1 MTPDFPDL
9 QAGLPSRY
17 TLEKVIARGGAAVV
31 YLAQERHPD
40 RRVAIKVLTEGL
52 GSLAERQRFL
62 REVDVVSNFTHPH
75 IVPVF
80 SAGEAGNHLYY
91 VMPYLDGENLR
102 DRLNRDGALPAS
114 DIVDIV
120 RDVAGA
126 LDFAHQRNVVHRD
139 VKPENIMLLGSHAMV
154 TDFGIA
160 RLNVVADDDDVVT
173 ASGITLG
180 TPAYMSPEQCAA
192 QRDIDGRSDT
202 YSLAVVA
209 YEMLTGAAPF
219 GGDTAKEVLTK
230 HIMEEPPPLVGP
242 DGPFPD
248 AVQAVVHRGL
258 AKRPAAR
265 PETATAFATELAVVI
280 QPPVSISISGERVL
294 LTPGEQQSPPSRWRW
309 GARAVPV
316 LVVMAAVVGW
326 LLAGGT
332 RPTVLANVG
341 PQWTDSVAVLMIDN
355 LTGDSSYQQLAVG
368 ITEELIGRLA
378 QITSLK
384 VISRHSI
391 EAMEGRNLTSR
402 QLADTLGVRHL
413 LEGSLRVQG
422 NRARVSIEHLDNT
435 GAHLGAQSYELDLTD
450 QLAAQSAVAD
460 SIVTAFVKEI
470 APLESPPTSNVI
482 ATGPGYGAFQLGRH
496 HLARRT
502 APSVARSIASFQ
514 EALALDPDYAP
525 AHASLASAYALALTY
540 RYDIGMDGYAAASL
554 AVRLANRAI
563 ELDSLYADGYAARG
577 YIRVLT
583 GAPLDSVAADFDHAL
598 ALQPNAPNAP
608 SWQARY
614 MAKTGRVEEA
624 FETVR
629 RAVALDPL
637 HAGRRIAVA
646 YLALH
651 LHRYDLAVEAA
662 LAALAIEPEL
672 MLPRSI
678 AARAMLLSGRADEC
692 VELDLG
698 PHAVLRAT
706 CLEELGSTEEAS
718 RLVDS
723 VVVAVSAGVAPPE
736 AFTNVITFEDL
747 AAYYAWRGQRDSSLI
762 WLRRAFQLSPTGVDN
777 RVLWSG
783 LFNDLHSDPV
793 FNDQLLETRSGI
805 WGRVGAAGQ

>member
-1 MTPDFPDL
+1 MTTDFPDL
-9 QAGLPSRY
+9 QSGLPSRY

-52 GSLAERQRFL
+52 GSLAERERFL

-102 DRLNRDGALPAS
+102 DRLNREGAMAAS
-114 DIVDIV
+114 DIVDII

-126 LDFAHQRNVVHRD
+126 LDFAHERNVVHRD

-160 RLNVVADDDDVVT
+160 RLNVVADDDDLVT

-192 QRDIDGRSDT
+192 QRDIDGRSDI

-209 YEMLTGAAPF
+209 FEMLTGTAPF
-219 GGDTAKEVLTK
+219 GGHTAKEVLTK
-230 HIMEEPPPLVGP
+230 HIMEEPPLLVGP

-248 AVQAVVHRGL
+248 IVQSVIHRGL

-280 QPPVSISISGERVL
+280 QPQVSISVSGERVL
-294 LTPGEQQSPPSRWRW
+294 LTPGEHQAPPTKWRW
-309 GARAVPV
+309 GARAVPI
-316 LVVMAAVVGW
+316 LVVLAAVVGW

-332 RPTVLANVG
+332 RPAALANVG
-341 PQWTDSVAVLMIDN
+341 PRWTDSVAVLMVDN

-368 ITEELIGRLA
+368 ITEEIIGRLA
-378 QITSLK
+378 RITSLK

-391 EAMEGRNLTSR
+391 DAMEGLNLTSR

-422 NRARVSIEHLDNT
+422 TRARVSIEHLDNT
-435 GAHLGAQSYELDLTD
+435 GAHLGAQSYDLDLTD
-450 QLAAQSAVAD
+450 ELTAQNAVAD
-460 SIVTAFVKEI
+460 SIVTAFVDQIATPLNEI
-470 APLESPPTSNVI
+470 APTSNPI
-482 ATGPGYGAFQLGRH
+482 ASGPGYGEFLLGRH
-496 HLARRT
+496 HLGQRT
-502 APSVARSIASFQ
+502 GPRVARAIAAFQ
-514 EALALDPDYAP
+514 EAIALDPEYAP
-525 AHASLASAYALALTY
+525 AHASLASAYALAITY
-540 RYDIGMDGYAAASL
+540 RYDIGMDGYAAAAL

-577 YIRVLT
+577 YIGVLT

-614 MAKTGRVEEA
+614 MAKTGRFEEA

-629 RAVALDPL
+629 RAVALDPI

-651 LHRYDLAVEAA
+651 LHEYDLAVEAA

-692 VELDLG
+692 VDLDLG
-698 PHAVLRAT
+698 PHSVLLAT
-706 CLEELGSTEEAS
+706 CLEELGLTSEAS

-723 VVVAVSAGVAPPE
+723 VLAAAADGAPPG
-736 AFTNVITFEDL
+736 FTNVITFEDL

-783 LFNDLHSDPV
+783 MFNDLWSDPV
-793 FNDQLLETRSGI
+793 FDDQLVEMRSGI
-805 WGRVGAAGQ
+805 WGRVGIAGQ